1 MNPTARTLAVRFGW
15 SLRLTL
21 LALLLLWLGTRLW
34 AVWVATQGE
43 SLQERLRAPIA
54 ARLVEPPWTGPAA
67 NAVPWIAAA
76 ALVAETRSS
85 STLPFPALVDFAAP
99 LSAARESDLRAA
111 LEVNRK
117 ALELYREAAAKP
129 ECVFSPVLPELS
141 NPRTNLIAVL
151 DLAQLDLWQGRLADP
166 AKEPLARSEAIDRS
180 LAVAGCLGSDLG
192 AITRLTGLAIER
204 FTYGELAGGLGE
216 GTFDVALARLR
227 ERLSTLGDPGS
238 YESSLRAEALAQDW
252 SRSGQ
257 WVSLPG
263 TGLSSTSL
271 VDPFAV
277 RGFSAAMTNRAILT
291 LIDLVQ
297 RPAMPPEPPSD
308 TELVF
313 AWNLDDWIVGRLGRG
328 EWMRERWL
336 RALHDAR
343 RLALSALALR
353 ERALAE
359 RRYPAALPADLDFV
373 SPARLTDEPLRY
385 EILADGSARLSL
397 PAAAAQDAVLFPN
410 KTSRRFPW
418 TWTLAPIR

>member
-1 MNPTARTLAVRFGW
+1 MLP
-15 SLRLTL
+15 SL
-21 LALLLLWLGTRLW
+21 
-34 AVWVATQGE
+34 
-43 SLQERLRAPIA
+43 
-54 ARLVEPPWTGPAA
+54 
-67 NAVPWIAAA
+67 
-76 ALVAETRSS
+76 
-85 STLPFPALVDFAAP
+85 
-99 LSAARESDLRAA
+99 
-111 LEVNRK
+111 
-117 ALELYREAAAKP
+117 
-129 ECVFSPVLPELS
+129 
-141 NPRTNLIAVL
+141 
-151 DLAQLDLWQGRLADP
+151 
-166 AKEPLARSEAIDRS
+166 
-180 LAVAGCLGSDLG
+180 
-192 AITRLTGLAIER
+192 
-204 FTYGELAGGLGE
+204 
-216 GTFDVALARLR
+216 
-227 ERLSTLGDPGS
+227 
-238 YESSLRAEALAQDW
+238 
-252 SRSGQ
+252 
-257 WVSLPG
+257 
-263 TGLSSTSL
+263 SL

-385 EILADGSARLSL
+385 EILADGSPRLSL